1 MCIYLLIYIQSCAL
15 RNPVVRTLVP
25 YPVTYIAYIHVY
37 IDIDIHVYNIYMYIH
52 IYIYT
57 NLNLCPEEYHWW

>member
-15 RNPVVRTLVP
+15 RNQVVVTLVP

-37 IDIDIHVYNIYMYIH
+37 IDIDIDIHVYNIYMYIH
-52 IYIYT
+52 IYIHTYIQI
-57 NLNLCPEEYHWW
+57 

>member
-37 IDIDIHVYNIYMYIH
+37 IDIDIDIHVYNIYMYIH
-52 IYIYT
+52 IYIHTYIQI
-57 NLNLCPEEYHWW
+57 